1 MVRKKLAAVV
11 AAFGALQAD
20 VAGALGL
27 GEFTLNS
34 ALNQPLNAQI
44 RLLNTED
51 LDKTQIIIKLASTQ
65 DFENAGVI
73 RDFFLTN
80 LRFAVE
86 LDGQGNGVIRVT
98 SREPVIEPY
107 LDLMVEA
114 RWPNGRLLRE
124 YTVLLDL
131 PVFSDSQASTVSASV
146 QQQVT
151 PKVTVQT
158 QAPSAPAP
166 VSAAPASTASSVAVL
181 NENRKTLTEGQLQ
194 PGQNY
199 RVRRDDT
206 LWEIATKARPAR
218 SVSLQQTMVGI
229 QRNNPEAFING
240 NINRLKAGAV
250 LRLPTEQEVKSA
262 VSRNQAVSEVAEH
275 NRSWKTEDEL
285 PATAAP
291 LQAAATEPEVAET
304 VEEEARLTIAAAGE
318 GIAGGADQVGSGTSG
333 GGTGGL
339 RDELVQSQESLEEAR
354 LENNDLN
361 TRLTNLEAKLATMQR
376 LLELKDD
383 QLAALQ
389 AGAADSLEQQGQQPI
404 LDEGGLSDAEPGSTD
419 ENLADQAADDEVTT
433 EVSSAATD
441 DQQAGEKAKAEEKP
455 TIPKAKISSG
465 EKSFIDQL
473 LENPLY
479 AVTGAVIALLL
490 LFFGLRRRKSEE
502 EPETVQQAVEPVIE
516 TETEEEVVATLD
528 EEEVSAEDEELRAE
542 VIEQLSEQ
550 QEQVEEATETVEKV
564 TSETGDAIA
573 EADIYIAYGRYQQ
586 AKDLLTSTIEESPSS
601 ELRLKLLEVC
611 VETRD
616 KDGFIETY
624 NELKASGDE
633 ESVAQAK
640 ELLST
645 ADDVAHWLDE
655 EGEGHEVES
664 TDIEGSAEPEEA
676 SEESV
681 SEEESSESEALTQE
695 PVEEEVIEDDPA
707 EIAAQQEQEEQ
718 VLDADIEAEL
728 EAELDEELKLGT
740 EKFDSV
746 GDSEIELDLDLDL
759 GEDLE
764 EVEVVDSGLELSED
778 LSEVE
783 GLELDDSLE
792 LDTDLE
798 FETEAQESS
807 ESDSVNQEDELE
819 LDLNLDLDADLD
831 DLSAGADMAGL
842 AAEFDVEDAAEESV
856 VEVESEVSVE
866 AGDTDG
872 EANQDEEYDFLA
884 DTDEVA
890 TKLDLARAY
899 IDMGDSDGAK
909 EILAEVQQGGS
920 NEQKQEAS
928 ELLEKI

>member
-1 MVRKKLAAVV
+1 LWGVQIMIRFSKEAIMVRKKLAAVV

-131 PVFSDSQASTVSASV
+131 PIFSDSQADTVSAPV
-146 QQQVT
+146 MQQVT
-151 PKVTVQT
+151 PNVTVQT

-166 VSAAPASTASSVAVL
+166 VSAAPASTASSVSVL
-181 NENRKTLTEGQLQ
+181 NESRKTLTEGQLQ

-206 LWEIATKARPAR
+206 LWDIATKARSSR

-229 QRNNPEAFING
+229 QRNNPEAFIEG

-250 LRLPTEQEVKSA
+250 LRLPTEQEVKGS

-275 NRSWKTEDEL
+275 NRSWKNEDEI

-291 LQAAATEPEVAET
+291 LQAAATEPEVAT
-304 VEEEARLTIAAAGE
+304 VVEEEARLTIAAAGE
-318 GIAGGADQVGSGTSG
+318 GTASGVDQGEPGTSG
-333 GGTGGL
+333 NGVGGL

-361 TRLTNLEAKLATMQR
+361 ERLTNLESKLATMQR

-389 AGAADSLEQQGQQPI
+389 AGASESLEQQGNESTPDSGGSSDTESG
-404 LDEGGLSDAEPGSTD
+404 LDD
-419 ENLADQAADDEVTT
+419 ENLADQVATGAPPAVAEDAA
-433 EVSSAATD
+433 
-441 DQQAGEKAKAEEKP
+441 QQADETAKAEEKP

-479 AVTGAVIALLL
+479 AVAGAVLALLL

-502 EPETVQQAVEPVIE
+502 EPEAVQQTVEPVIE
-516 TETEEEVVATLD
+516 TETAEEVVVALD

-550 QEQVEEATETVEKV
+550 QEQAEETAETVEKV

-586 AKDLLTSTIEESPSS
+586 AKDLLTSTIDESPSS

-633 ESVAQAK
+633 DSVAQAK

-655 EGEGHEVES
+655 EASDDG
-664 TDIEGSAEPEEA
+664 IEDSIELEN
-676 SEESV
+676 V
-681 SEEESSESEALTQE
+681 SEELTQTI
-695 PVEEEVIEDDPA
+695 VEEAIEDDPA
-707 EIAAQQEQEEQ
+707 EIAAQQERDEQ
-718 VLDADIEAEL
+718 ILDADIEAEL
-728 EAELDEELKLGT
+728 EAELDEELKLDTDETDG
-740 EKFDSV
+740 V
-746 GDSEIELDLDLDL
+746 GDSEIDLELDLDEGL
-759 GEDLE
+759 ELE
-764 EVEVVDSGLELSED
+764 ETDVVDGGLELSEELNEEELSDIDGLD
-778 LSEVE
+778 L
-783 GLELDDSLE
+783 GDSLE

-798 FETEAQESS
+798 FDAEVQEASG
-807 ESDSVNQEDELE
+807 SDAADQEDELE

-842 AAEFDVEDAAEESV
+842 AAEFDVEGSGDGSV
-856 VEVESEVSVE
+856 DVEPEVLVESSESDE
-866 AGDTDG
+866 AS
-872 EANQDEEYDFLA
+872 QDEEYDFLA

-920 NEQKQEAS
+920 DEQKQEAS

>member
-131 PVFSDSQASTVSASV
+131 PIFSDSQADTVSAPV
-146 QQQVT
+146 MQQVT
-151 PKVTVQT
+151 PNVTVQT

-166 VSAAPASTASSVAVL
+166 VSAAPASTASSVSVL
-181 NENRKTLTEGQLQ
+181 NESRKTLTEGQLQ

-206 LWEIATKARPAR
+206 LWDIATKARSSR

-229 QRNNPEAFING
+229 QRNNPEAFIEG

-250 LRLPTEQEVKSA
+250 LRLPTEQEVKGS

-275 NRSWKTEDEL
+275 NRSWKNEDEI

-291 LQAAATEPEVAET
+291 LQAAATEPEVAT
-304 VEEEARLTIAAAGE
+304 VVEEEARLTIAAAGE
-318 GIAGGADQVGSGTSG
+318 GTASGVDQGEPGTSG
-333 GGTGGL
+333 NGVGGL

-361 TRLTNLEAKLATMQR
+361 ERLTNLESKLATMQR

-389 AGAADSLEQQGQQPI
+389 AGASESLEQQGNESTPDSGGSSDTESG
-404 LDEGGLSDAEPGSTD
+404 LDD
-419 ENLADQAADDEVTT
+419 ENLADQVATGAPPAVAEDAA
-433 EVSSAATD
+433 
-441 DQQAGEKAKAEEKP
+441 QQADETAKAEEKP

-479 AVTGAVIALLL
+479 AVAGAVLALLL

-502 EPETVQQAVEPVIE
+502 EPEAVQQTVEPVIE
-516 TETEEEVVATLD
+516 TETAEEVVVALD

-550 QEQVEEATETVEKV
+550 QEQAEETAETVEKV

-586 AKDLLTSTIEESPSS
+586 AKDLLTSTIDESPSS

-633 ESVAQAK
+633 DSVAQAK

-655 EGEGHEVES
+655 EASDDG
-664 TDIEGSAEPEEA
+664 IEDSIELEN
-676 SEESV
+676 V
-681 SEEESSESEALTQE
+681 SEELTQTI
-695 PVEEEVIEDDPA
+695 VEEAIEDDPA
-707 EIAAQQEQEEQ
+707 EIAAQQERDEQ
-718 VLDADIEAEL
+718 ILDADIEAEL
-728 EAELDEELKLGT
+728 EAELDEELKLDTDETDG
-740 EKFDSV
+740 V
-746 GDSEIELDLDLDL
+746 GDSEIDLELDLDEGL
-759 GEDLE
+759 ELE
-764 EVEVVDSGLELSED
+764 ETDVVDGGLELSEELNEEELSDIDGLD
-778 LSEVE
+778 L
-783 GLELDDSLE
+783 GDSLE

-798 FETEAQESS
+798 FDAEVQEASG
-807 ESDSVNQEDELE
+807 SDAADQEDELE

-842 AAEFDVEDAAEESV
+842 AAEFDVEGSGDGSV
-856 VEVESEVSVE
+856 DVEPEVLVESSESDE
-866 AGDTDG
+866 AS
-872 EANQDEEYDFLA
+872 QDEEYDFLA

-920 NEQKQEAS
+920 DEQKQEAS